1 MSYNAIDLTNY
12 NFEDKFV
19 NFINTYQDIYINKVL
34 QNAPAPLEVQKTTS
48 EKRDIKAILEDFF
61 FSPKYDNLL
70 DAIGFGNTKI
80 IEN

>member
-34 QNAPAPLEVQKTTS
+34 QNAPAPLEVQKLLQTK
-48 EKRDIKAILEDFF
+48 EILKQYLKISFF
-61 FSPKYDNLL
+61 LQ
-70 DAIGFGNTKI
+70 NTI
-80 IEN
+80 MFWMP